1 MVVLLGQ
8 ASELGRAKA
17 QPIGQVQHV
26 GYQVHESGL
35 VVARAYGALPGAD
48 HADRISWAHS
58 LRRSVAKNAP
68 TAIRANSARS
78 ELLRSVVWCIVPPS
92 MALTVNTAGS
102 PPRKA
107 ADVANGSGRDLGLRL
122 GYLLAALGPPHIS
135 GGEEQARPDL
145 IRRDFH
151 L

>member
-1 MVVLLGQ
+1 
-8 ASELGRAKA
+8 
-17 QPIGQVQHV
+17 
-26 GYQVHESGL
+26 
-35 VVARAYGALPGAD
+35 
-48 HADRISWAHS
+48 
-58 LRRSVAKNAP
+58 
-68 TAIRANSARS
+68 
-78 ELLRSVVWCIVPPS
+78 

-107 ADVANGSGRDLGLRL
+107 ADVANGSGRDFGLRL
-122 GYLLAALGPPHIS
+122 GHLLAARGPLHIS